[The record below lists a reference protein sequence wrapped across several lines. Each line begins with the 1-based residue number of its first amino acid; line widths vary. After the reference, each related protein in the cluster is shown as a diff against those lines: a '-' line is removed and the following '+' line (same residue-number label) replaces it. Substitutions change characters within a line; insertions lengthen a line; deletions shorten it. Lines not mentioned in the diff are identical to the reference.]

1 MDSVG
6 RNRVSLPFF
15 APLFCLFFLGCFSLL
30 LRLCTLF
37 FAFFQRLRA
46 LRVAH
51 ASGAGSPPS
60 RPCLSPFLSRLHAFT
75 LPHARR
81 VCARMHMHPVQP
93 SAPRAPGCAH
103 VHIRMS
109 SSLRSPWAKTACS
122 SVAPG
127 AASKSHSADVRA
139 NWAARTGA
147 RRWALWWA
155 VSASCSAGTSRPFSK
170 STAAVLAVRCVRPLC
185 LSLRQLPPLLFP
197 ASLPLSPLVSAWC
210 GRLLCLSLQKLLLPP
225 SRPPPPPPS
234 FYLLSSLSPRFESTV
249 DDGWAWQVRVLNEQ
263 FIELFDTDL
272 VTIDQSRRPSW
283 L

>member
-139 NWAARTGA
+139 NWAARNGGA
-147 RRWALWWA
+147 QVGIVVGCLRKLQRWNLTSIFEEYRRCAGSKVCPSLVS
-155 VSASCSAGTSRPFSK
+155 VSASTP
-170 STAAVLAVRCVRPLC
+170 P
-185 LSLRQLPPLLFP
+185 PPLP
-197 ASLPLSPLVSAWC
+197 C
-210 GRLLCLSLQKLLLPP
+210 LPP
-225 SRPPPPPPS
+225 SISSRLCLVWSSLVSVSAKTPPPS
-234 FYLLSSLSPRFESTV
+234 LPSSPPPLPPSTSSRLCLRVLSPR
-249 DDGWAWQVRVLNEQ
+249 
-263 FIELFDTDL
+263 
-272 VTIDQSRRPSW
+272 
-283 L
+283 

>member
-1 MDSVG
+1 MPLALALPLLALASPHFF
-6 RNRVSLPFF
+6 RVCTPLRCRMPVVCARACTCIPCNPVRPVRLAAHMYTSACRARCE
-15 APLFCLFFLGCFSLL
+15 APG
-30 LRLCTLF
+30 
-37 FAFFQRLRA
+37 QK
-46 LRVAH
+46 
-51 ASGAGSPPS
+51 
-60 RPCLSPFLSRLHAFT
+60 
-75 LPHARR
+75 PHARAWPLEPHLKATR
-81 VCARMHMHPVQP
+81 LTC
-93 SAPRAPGCAH
+93 
-103 VHIRMS
+103 
-109 SSLRSPWAKTACS
+109 
-122 SVAPG
+122 
-127 AASKSHSADVRA
+127 
-139 NWAARTGA
+139 ARTGRRELAA